1 MEISSLAPLSSSRC
15 LAGLTSSS
23 LGRTRNDSGQP
34 SQRQI
39 RRVHHVK
46 VTRWFLKHQVIDIL
60 IIIDG
65 KLLRT
70 ALAYP

>member
-1 MEISSLAPLSSSRC
+1 MEISSLAPLSSSQC
-15 LAGLTSSS
+15 LVGLTSSS

-39 RRVHHVK
+39 RHEHHIK
-46 VTRWFLKHQVIDIL
+46 VTRWFLKHHVIDIL